1 MNWSEFYLVCFLVG
15 FGLTVISF
23 LSGSLHLPHFHIHLP
38 HLHFDFNHG
47 FHITT
52 HGQGNGTDMTPWFN
66 FSTITVFL
74 TWFGGAGYLLQ
85 RYSSIWALVAL
96 FIATLAGIGGAAGV
110 VWFLTSFLLGH
121 QKVMDPSDY
130 EMIGVLGRL
139 SAPIREGGTGEM
151 IFSQDGARRVTG
163 ARAENGDVIEKG
175 AEVVIT
181 RYEKG
186 IAYVRRWDDMVGPV
200 TAERA

>member
-1 MNWSEFYLVCFLVG
+1 MNWSDFYLICFLVG

-23 LSGSLHLPHFHIHLP
+23 FSGTLHLPHLHLP

-47 FHITT
+47 FHFTS
-52 HGQGNGTDMTPWFN
+52 HGPGGTDLTPWFN
-66 FSTITVFL
+66 FSTLTVFL
-74 TWFGGAGYLLQ
+74 TWFGGVGYLLQ
-85 RYSSIWALVAL
+85 QYAGILVLVVLLVAS
-96 FIATLAGIGGAAGV
+96 LAGVGGAAMV
-110 VWFLTSFLLGH
+110 VWFLTKFLLGH

-130 EMIGVLGRL
+130 ELIGMLGRL

-163 ARAENGDVIEKG
+163 ARAENGDAIDKG
-175 AEVVIT
+175 TEVVIT

-186 IAYVRRWDDMVGPV
+186 IAYVRRWDEMVGPV
-200 TAERA
+200 SAER